1 MPPNNCAAMKPG
13 TSSQLNFSEI
23 ASAIVTAGFRWAPLI
38 GPTHHTATNTAM
50 PQPKVITIQPEPLPF
65 VFGSTTFATTP
76 LPRSTKSAV
85 PMNSAKYCFMTT
97 YKSLIFRPTARAA
110 NGVAPSRANCGCL
123 IGRHLWFETTIDF
136 PMPSDGISTLPN
148 TSGHPSQVRG
158 AKRRRLRY
166 LRPNNRELH
175 DIGLILQQRVVNRR
189 AAVDAKLRH
198 RIAGI
203 TSHRIGEV

>member
-1 MPPNNCAAMKPG
+1 
-13 TSSQLNFSEI
+13 
-23 ASAIVTAGFRWAPLI
+23 
-38 GPTHHTATNTAM
+38 M

-76 LPRSTKSAV
+76 LPSSTNRVV
-85 PMNSAKYCFMTT
+85 PINSAKYCFMTT
-97 YKSLIFRPTARAA
+97 YKSLIFGPTSRAA

-203 TSHRIGEV
+203 TSHRIGEVGNLQRNTFDRRPGNMPGRRPAGNSQNRPASVRIPMRRTEADKRRH